1 MIDTVLFDMGGT
13 LEDIYSNEER
23 ELLAAEN
30 ALRILREKG
39 FAVED
44 DVASARVKLLAGWD
58 RYFEYRKPI
67 MRELKPEEIW
77 GNFVLT
83 DFGIGYEEILPYAE
97 ELANMWEVTCF
108 TRKLRPHV
116 KELLEGLKSLGMKLG
131 VVSNTASLFQVHEVL
146 KDYGI
151 RDYFQDVT
159 LSSATG
165 YRKPHP
171 NIFLLALC
179 QVQSVPSTC
188 AFVGDTLSRDV
199 IGPKKVGFGMTF
211 QIHSFLTDLR
221 DADMPADLKPTYKVE
236 DIYEVYTILKEQQ
249 KA

>member
-13 LEDIYSNEER
+13 LEDIFSDEGR
-23 ELLAAEN
+23 ETLAAQET
-30 ALRILREKG
+30 LRILREKG
-39 FAVED
+39 FTVND
-44 DVASARVKLLAGWD
+44 TVAAARIKLLAGWD

-77 GNFVLT
+77 GNFILKE
-83 DFGIGYEEILPYAE
+83 FGIGYEEILPYAE

-108 TRKLRPHV
+108 TRKLRPRV
-116 KELLEGLKSLGMKLG
+116 KELLEGLKGLGMKLG

-146 KDYGI
+146 KQYGI

-159 LSSATG
+159 LSSTTG

-179 QVQSVPSTC
+179 QVQSDPANC

-199 IGPKKVGFGMTF
+199 IGPRSAGIATTF
-211 QIHSFLTDLR
+211 QIQSFLTKSR
-221 DADMPADLKPTYKVE
+221 DVDVPKEIQPTYKVE
-236 DIYEVYTILKEQQ
+236 DIYEVYEILKAQ
-249 KA
+249 KSV